1 MPRICLLALIGLPGA
16 GKTRLSNW
24 LLEQPTTLTGWNVL
38 HLCYDDHFNI
48 GPKDHTDYKTQRKLI
63 HNLLTQ
69 LIAALQ
75 AGATELPA
83 LVRGATTTTTTAAIG
98 NDNYLI
104 VCDDNH
110 YYRSMRHKLY
120 QLCRSQNCLYAQLH
134 VASSLDACLQG
145 NAARG
150 AAGVPPAVIQ
160 QMQTRLEPP
169 SATANGWERLSLTLT
184 STDYAA
190 AAHTIN
196 GFIRSLLESQ
206 LVGTPLASVKQPQ
219 VQSLVH
225 QLDLLLRARI
235 QIRMDAIEEHQQ
247 KRIGG
252 HALNGQRKQILAK
265 FRLDMRNRQT
275 DLSNLNLE
283 HYVNLLS

>member
-24 LLEQPTTLTGWNVL
+24 LLDQPTSLTGWNVL

-48 GPKDHTDYKTQRKLI
+48 EFKNNTDYKTQRKLI

-83 LVRGATTTTTTAAIG
+83 KVRGATTTAIG
-98 NDNYLI
+98 NNNNFLI

-110 YYRSMRHKLY
+110 YYRSMRYKLY
-120 QLCRSQNCLYAQLH
+120 QLCRSQNCLYAQIH

-145 NAARG
+145 NESRG
-150 AAGVPPAVIQ
+150 SDGVPPAVIR

-169 SATANGWERLSLTLT
+169 SETDTGWERLSLTLT

-190 AAHTIN
+190 AAQTIN
-196 GFIRSLLESQ
+196 GFIQSLLESQ

-225 QLDLLLRARI
+225 QLDLQLRARI
-235 QIRMDAIEEHQQ
+235 QIRMDAIKEHQQ
-247 KRIGG
+247 KRIRS
-252 HALNGQRKQILAK
+252 HALNEQRKQILAK

-275 DLSNLNLE
+275 DFSNLDLE
-283 HYVNLLS
+283 YYVNLLS